1 MLMLIRIVLMIKY
14 DQIFSLLNSLT
25 FSFFKGLT
33 PLHHCI
39 IGNHTDCIRKLL
51 DSNANI
57 NARTHSGS
65 LPIHFAVYLGNTDIF
80 DLLNNQPKAPELIET
95 DQQGN
100 VCIDL
105 EWKRQ

>member
-100 VCIDL
+100 VCINL
-105 EWKRQ
+105 ERKRY